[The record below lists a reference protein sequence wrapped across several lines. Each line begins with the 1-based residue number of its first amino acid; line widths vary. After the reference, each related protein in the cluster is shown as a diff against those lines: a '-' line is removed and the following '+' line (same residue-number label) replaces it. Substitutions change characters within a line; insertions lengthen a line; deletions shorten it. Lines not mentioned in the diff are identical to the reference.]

1 MNNALSLLFPVIN
14 VVVTGA
20 FAGVILR
27 QYVQRHKLYQ
37 LYWSIALLMAFG
49 ATLGYVLMIVVQPT
63 STAGIILF
71 RAYYILGASLMPS
84 WLGLGSMA
92 LVSKP
97 AVTHYCFVTLCWL
110 SAIAILL
117 VGIAGINMHQLSQIA
132 GTPGAGILQ
141 PQVGAWLF
149 MLILLNTLG
158 VLAVV
163 GVAIYSGWQLLAR
176 QGPSNLLWGNVL
188 ILAGDLINAAA
199 GSGARLGVENIFW
212 LIMTV
217 GWVVFFLGVIL
228 VSRRRRAVAPP
239 PQKAAE
245 EKLQTVPGSS

>member
-1 MNNALSLLFPVIN
+1 MNNPLSLLFPAIN

-20 FAGVILR
+20 FAAVILR
-27 QYVQRHKLYQ
+27 QYFQRHKLYQ
-37 LYWSIALLMAFG
+37 LYWSIALLMAFA

-71 RAYYILGASLMPS
+71 RVYYIFGASLMPS

-97 AVTHYCFVTLCWL
+97 AVTRYSFITLCWL
-110 SAIAILL
+110 SAVAIVL
-117 VGIAGINMHQLSQIA
+117 VGIAGIDMRQLSQVA

-141 PQVGAWLF
+141 PQNGAWLF
-149 MLILLNTLG
+149 VLIILNSLG

-163 GVAIYSGWQLLAR
+163 GVAIYSGWKLIAR
-176 QGPSNLLWGNVL
+176 QGPGNLLWGNVL

-217 GWVVFFLGVIL
+217 GWVVFFMGVIL
-228 VSRRRRAVAPP
+228 VSRRRAVTP
-239 PQKAAE
+239 PQKVEE
-245 EKLQTVPGSS
+245 EKLQTVPGS